1 MAIPN
6 SERVSWGYRRKPD
19 LEEKD
24 SESQR
29 NYSNMRRGLLTRASM
44 ETINDIIHG
53 IFLMMSNSSN
63 LTEAQKEQ
71 CYEAMLGGSRYVC
84 KKA

>member
-1 MAIPN
+1 
-6 SERVSWGYRRKPD
+6 
-19 LEEKD
+19 
-24 SESQR
+24 
-29 NYSNMRRGLLTRASM
+29 MRRGLLTRASM